1 MMVTIIILLVAWAGI
16 QLVSKFLLKDLE
28 VLVDQVNEIQE
39 GNFDVSVSGSK
50 VEEINTLSESI
61 KIMLVKIKQ
70 LIGQVYDK
78 EIEKQNLELDVL
90 QAKINPHFYII
101 ICLQSTGWQL
111 TVVRKNIR
119 NYNRTGC
126 ILQDC
131 TEQRENDR

>member
-90 QAKINPHFYII
+90 QAKIKPTFFI
-101 ICLQSTGWQL
+101 
-111 TVVRKNIR
+111 
-119 NYNRTGC
+119 
-126 ILQDC
+126 
-131 TEQRENDR
+131 

>member
-90 QAKINPHFYII
+90 QAK
-101 ICLQSTGWQL
+101 
-111 TVVRKNIR
+111 
-119 NYNRTGC
+119 
-126 ILQDC
+126 
-131 TEQRENDR
+131 

>member
-61 KIMLVKIKQ
+61 KIMLVK
-70 LIGQVYDK
+70 
-78 EIEKQNLELDVL
+78 
-90 QAKINPHFYII
+90 
-101 ICLQSTGWQL
+101 
-111 TVVRKNIR
+111 
-119 NYNRTGC
+119 
-126 ILQDC
+126 
-131 TEQRENDR
+131 

>member
-90 QAKINPHFYII
+90 QAKINPHFLYNNLSAINWLAI
-101 ICLQSTGWQL
+101 DSGEEKYQKLQQNWLHFTGL
-111 TVVRKNIR
+111 H
-119 NYNRTGC
+119 
-126 ILQDC
+126 
-131 TEQRENDR
+131 